1 MSPEFNPAGVL
12 RRREGDTQRAEDQLR
27 TEAETEGCSHKPR
40 TSTIAGNQKLE
51 ERLRTDSPL
60 QASERA
66 EPSDTFVSEIILSDF
81 K

>member
-1 MSPEFNPAGVL
+1 M
-12 RRREGDTQRAEDQLR
+12 R